1 MLHTN
6 YLYKQLTV
14 LLLSFSAISF
24 SACSS
29 MDISMDDD
37 LQLIKEKSFNISP
50 GKELKVDVSGGDIIV
65 TSWKKS
71 EVEVNIWG
79 NENAIEKMNFSI
91 EGNDEL
97 VKVIAER
104 KSSATSWF
112 SNIQLEVE
120 VKVPE
125 QFNVDLNTSG
135 GDIKYGGV
143 EGNARLNTSGGDIW
157 GEKFMGNLK
166 ISTSGG
172 DISLIGGDARIDAE
186 TSGGD
191 IKLDY
196 NGVNKGIDL
205 STSGGDI
212 EVKLPEKFSASVDLS
227 TSGGGV
233 SCSMDMSNI
242 KKLSGSKL
250 VGNLN
255 GGGEKLSAHTS
266 GGDVSV
272 DSK

>member
-1 MLHTN
+1 
-6 YLYKQLTV
+6 
-14 LLLSFSAISF
+14 
-24 SACSS
+24 
-29 MDISMDDD
+29 MDFDDN
-37 LQLIKEKSFNISP
+37 LQLIKEKSFNLSS
-50 GKELKVDVSGGDIIV
+50 GKELKVDVSGGEIMV
-65 TSWKKS
+65 TFWDKS
-71 EVEVNIWG
+71 EVYVKILG
-79 NENAIEKMNFSI
+79 NENAMEKMDFSI

-97 VKVIAER
+97 VKVVAEK
-104 KSSATSWF
+104 KSSVTSWF
-112 SNIQLEVE
+112 SKIQLKVE

-125 QFNVDLNTSG
+125 DFNVDLNTSG

-143 EGNARLNTSGGDIW
+143 KGNAILNTSGGDIW
-157 GEKFMGNLK
+157 CDRFMGDLN

-172 DISLIGGDARIDAE
+172 DINLFGSDAKIIAE

-191 IKLDY
+191 IKLEY
-196 NGVNKGIDL
+196 SGENKGIDL

-212 EVKLPEKFSASVDLS
+212 DIILSKDFAASMELS
-227 TSGGGV
+227 TSGGEV

-250 VGNLN
+250 FGDIN

-272 DSK
+272 MSK

>member
-1 MLHTN
+1 MFLAQ
-6 YLYKQLTV
+6 YLYKQLV
-14 LLLSFSAISF
+14 ILIILFSTISF
-24 SACSS
+24 SACSALNIPS
-29 MDISMDDD
+29 DDD
-37 LQLIKEKSFNISP
+37 LQLIKEKTINISP
-50 GKELKVDVSGGDIIV
+50 GKELKVDVSGGDVIV

-71 EVEVNIWG
+71 EVEVKIWG
-79 NENAIEKMNFSI
+79 NENAMEKMNFSI

-97 VKVIAER
+97 IKVIAER

-112 SNIQLEVE
+112 SSIQLEVE

-172 DISLIGGDARIDAE
+172 DISLIGGDTRIDAE
-186 TSGGD
+186 NSGGD

-196 NGVNKGIDL
+196 NGVNRGIDL

-227 TSGGGV
+227 TSGGDV

-250 VGNLN
+250 VGDLN

-272 DSK
+272 DSR